1 MFDENG
7 QLRYKPTNPLN
18 RRNGSFAYWT
28 QTSPDLGAWVFSF
41 SQNEFA
47 AVPFLSPLLPNLITD
62 QELRTLQKNKD
73 IEAAYGLLMG
83 EMELLDKQK
92 SGNVKDAFAINPKT
106 LGQLLGLVRSGLD
119 KSIKVG
125 ALPVKNLDF
134 YQYKDENPDA
144 YSNQVSTSTS
154 LGASSS
160 NMLFSSEKMS
170 QEEARNAIIND
181 SNIVAHMYSQFN
193 HFLEFYA
200 NKKTRKFKFSF
211 EFEGIKFPF
220 EQEYRQKKVMDLANV
235 GIVLPQAIG
244 AAFGYRPQDFERMM
258 EEASGGDFTQ
268 NLVHLVSVHNAT
280 SGEVGRPTESDV
292 STQAREYDNTNG

>member
-1 MFDENG
+1 
-7 QLRYKPTNPLN
+7 
-18 RRNGSFAYWT
+18 
-28 QTSPDLGAWVFSF
+28 
-41 SQNEFA
+41 
-47 AVPFLSPLLPNLITD
+47 
-62 QELRTLQKNKD
+62 
-73 IEAAYGLLMG
+73 
-83 EMELLDKQK
+83 MELLDKQK

-134 YQYKDENPDA
+134 YQYKDENPDS
-144 YSNQVSTSTS
+144 YSNQIGTSSS

-160 NMLFSSEKMS
+160 NMLFSTEKMS

-181 SNIVAHMYSQFN
+181 SNIVTQMYAQFN

-244 AAFGYRPQDFERMM
+244 AAYGYKPQDFERMM
-258 EEASGGDFTQ
+258 EEASGGDFVQ
-268 NLVHLVSVHNAT
+268 NLVHLVSVHN
-280 SGEVGRPTESDV
+280 SSSNDVGRPIQANVATP
-292 STQAREYDNTNG
+292 AREYDDSES